1 MADHPEKTALSRERL
16 IDAIGARG
24 QVFPTAQ
31 AYRRAVDEKLF
42 RLGTERYD
50 ALVDTL
56 IQLRQPQL
64 SKNPDEG

>member
-1 MADHPEKTALSRERL
+1 L